1 LYPGLAIVG
10 TALIFNTSQYIAVLH
25 REQNL
30 RKSFD
35 YLNAMVESMV
45 EGIIMTDTQCKISV
59 INPAAKEILG
69 LTHHDTLSA
78 MDLADI
84 VDKKHKIKKR
94 LEDSMAL
101 NKIFKLDEVLI
112 GDRFFQIFTAPIKTA
127 VKTAGSGLL
136 GGVII
141 FHDITSEKEIEKMR
155 QEYTSILVHE
165 LRSPLDAIKK
175 MAAVMIKKDAFKERG
190 GPYKE
195 YVRLIHDDSAQM
207 LELVN
212 NLLDVAKI
220 EAGKFD
226 IRKEPSNIQQIVE
239 NRLSFF
245 KVSAQNARVEL
256 FARYGKNIPK
266 KIPFDPL
273 RISQVLNNLI
283 SNALKFAGLKGKA
296 SVEVFCH
303 KKGRDIRKEAR
314 RAGIQWFVDKNLNK
328 ISDSLV
334 IAVSNT
340 GPIIPREV
348 LPQLFNKFKQF
359 KTAARSNEKG
369 TGLGLVIA
377 KGIVEGHGGIM
388 GVESKR
394 GIGTTFYFTIPM

>member
-1 LYPGLAIVG
+1 
-10 TALIFNTSQYIAVLH
+10 
-25 REQNL
+25 
-30 RKSFD
+30 
-35 YLNAMVESMV
+35 MVESMV

-141 FHDITSEKEIEKMR
+141 FHDITSEKEIEKIR
-155 QEYTSILVHE
+155 QDYTSILVHE